1 MGFIMSKPEIKQKA
15 IRLRGSGC
23 SVKQIAK
30 LLGVSQSSASLWAR
44 GVEISEAGREKL
56 KHSQING
63 REKAGETNTRRRLA
77 REREVE
83 SDCTVLRVKSKISRN
98 EAKLFLSLLYWGEGS
113 KTTNRVVMMNSDP
126 EMIKTFANLLRK
138 GFQVDERKV
147 RGLLHLHSYH
157 DRKKMINF
165 WSACS
170 GVEKSKIAIYNKQ
183 ESGITKKPDY
193 KGCFAFR
200 YGDVLTLHEI
210 MLIIERFKKAVYN

>member
-1 MGFIMSKPEIKQKA
+1 MGFIMSKPETKQKA
-15 IRLRGSGC
+15 IQLRGEGGSI
-23 SVKQIAK
+23 KQIAK
-30 LLGVSQSSASLWAR
+30 LLGVSQSSVSLWVK
-44 GVEISEAGREKL
+44 GVVISDAGREKL
-56 KHSQING
+56 RFSQVNG
-63 REKAGETNTRRRLA
+63 RKKAAETNTRRRLA
-77 REREVE
+77 RERKVE
-83 SDCTVLRVKSKISRN
+83 SDCAVLRVKSKISRD

-113 KTTNRVVMMNSDP
+113 KTSNRVVMMNSDP

-138 GFQVDERKV
+138 GFRVNERKV

-157 DRKKMINF
+157 NRKKMINF
-165 WSACS
+165 WSMCS